1 MIFLLGGHDLEMA
14 EIRRIVNE
22 CRIECKDYGLS
33 WNNAKLSAYS
43 KILDETNV
51 FVAVELVTD
60 IPLPKNYIPIDHHNE
75 NSNEN
80 SSIEQVIE
88 LLNNRAGIDVKM
100 TRDIKLI
107 AENDKGYIPA
117 MLKIGAT
124 TEEVKDIRQR
134 DRKVQGVTEEDERL
148 AEQSIRENCTTKK
161 GITVI
166 KSLTS
171 KFSTITDRLYPY
183 DRLLIYTE
191 HELTYYGDNISR
203 LTNTYRDLVIKKIAY
218 SGGGEKGFFGIGTNS
233 IPIDML
239 LKFKDEIIYRLTT

>member
-22 CRIECKDYGLS
+22 CGIECKDHDLE

-43 KILDETNV
+43 NSLDETNI
-51 FVAVELVTD
+51 FVGVELVSD
-60 IPLPKNYIPIDHHNE
+60 IPQTKNYIHIDHHNE

-88 LLNNRAGIDVKM
+88 LLHNRAGIEVKM
-100 TRDIKLI
+100 TRDIQLI

-124 TEEVKDIRQR
+124 KEEVEDIRQR
-134 DRKVQGVTEEDERL
+134 DRKAQGVTEKDEIL
-148 AEQSIRENCTTKK
+148 ADESIRNNLKVEE
-161 GITVI
+161 GITIV

-171 KFSTITDRLYPY
+171 KFSTITDRLFPF
-183 DRLLIYTE
+183 DKLLIYTDE
-191 HELTYYGDNISR
+191 ELTYYGKGANKLNLLFPKLSDEN
-203 LTNTYRDLVIKKIAY
+203 KIY
-218 SGGGEKGFFGIGTNS
+218 YGGGEDGYFGINPNS
-233 IPIDML
+233 LDL
-239 LKFKDEIIYRLTT
+239 NASQFVKKII

>member
-22 CRIECKDYGLS
+22 CGIECKDHGLE

-75 NSNEN
+75 NNNEN

-88 LLNNRAGIDVKM
+88 LLNSRAGIEVKM
-100 TRDIKLI
+100 TRDIQLI

-124 TEEVKDIRQR
+124 TEEVEDIRQR
-134 DRKVQGVTEEDERL
+134 DRKAQGATEDDERL
-148 AEQSIRENCTTKK
+148 AEESIRNNLKVEE
-161 GITVI
+161 GLIIVE
-166 KSLTS
+166 SLTP
-171 KFSTITDRLYPY
+171 KFSTITDRLFPF
-183 DRLLIYTE
+183 DKLLIYTDD
-191 HELTYYGDNISR
+191 ELTYYGKGASKLN
-203 LTNTYRDLVIKKIAY
+203 LLFPKLNFENKIY
-218 SGGGEKGFFGIGTNS
+218 YGGGKDGYFGTKSNCLDLNELQFVKNTISYT
-233 IPIDML
+233 I
-239 LKFKDEIIYRLTT
+239 